1 MLIPS
6 PMARYFVYCRKSS
19 ESEDRQVLSIDSQRT
34 ELERLAARL
43 GLEVA
48 EVLTE
53 AKSAKAPGR
62 PVFTAM
68 LERLRRGEAQGIL
81 CWKLDRLAR
90 NPIDGGALIWAVK
103 EHGLELYTP
112 TQTFRPQDDN
122 TILLYIEFGMAQK
135 YIDDLSRNIRRG
147 NRAKLEHGGWPNRAP
162 QGYLNERLGKTILPD
177 PQRSPLVRSAWELL
191 LAGKSVVSIWK
202 TMNQEWGYRTR
213 RGSPIGLSSLY
224 KIFTNPFYSGLME
237 RKEGAFRGAHE
248 PMITEAEF
256 WQAQELLGKRG
267 RTRPKRYGF
276 AYTGLIRCGE
286 CGGMITA
293 EYKVNRY
300 GRRYAYYH
308 CTKRQGCRQGAVEV
322 KTLEAQI
329 EAYLARLAI
338 SPRFLGWIFL
348 WADRSAE
355 DDALTRARVAEQLRD
370 SLALARK
377 QLITLTQ
384 LRTRDLIGDEEFVTE
399 RHRLLSEIGQLEG
412 QAAQPDAP
420 FQVELAT
427 VQTFVFAASAREWF
441 ASGKPDVKR
450 RILQTIGS
458 NLVLRDK
465 ILTVDGPKPI
475 RMIADALCGAA
486 GAAVPIEPPTQP
498 YFTRGLRPIEAQK
511 SVVWRIRE
519 DVRTFFA
526 EDLGSNRLRKAL
538 TMLLGSQR
546 ALEGDTSQVA

>member
-1 MLIPS
+1 
-6 PMARYFVYCRKSS
+6 MARYFIYCRKSS
-19 ESEDRQVLSIDSQRT
+19 ESEDRQVLSIDSQRI

-43 GLEVA
+43 GLEVV

-62 PVFTAM
+62 PIFTAM
-68 LERLRRGEAQGIL
+68 LERLRKGDAQGVL

-90 NPIDGGALIWAVK
+90 NPIDGGAVIWSMK
-103 EHGLELYTP
+103 EQGLEIYTP

-147 NRAKLEHGGWPNRAP
+147 NRAKLERGGWPNRAP
-162 QGYLNERLGKTILPD
+162 QGYLNDRLGKTILTD
-177 PQRSPLVRSAWELL
+177 PQRFPLVRRAWELL
-191 LAGKSVVSIWK
+191 LAGKSVVSIWN
-202 TMNQEWGYRTR
+202 TMHQEWGYRTR

-224 KIFTNPFYSGLME
+224 KIFTNPFYYGLME
-237 RKEGAFRGAHE
+237 RREGAFRGTHE

-286 CGGMITA
+286 CDGMITA
-293 EYKVNRY
+293 EHKVNRY
-300 GRRYAYYH
+300 GRRYVYYH

-322 KTLEAQI
+322 RALEAQI

-338 SPRFLGWIFL
+338 RPRFLSWIFL

-355 DDALTRARVAEQLRD
+355 DDALTHARVAEQLRD

-377 QLITLTQ
+377 QLTALTQ
-384 LRTRDLIGDEEFVTE
+384 LRTRELIGDEEFVTE
-399 RHRLLSEIGQLEG
+399 RRRLLSEIGRLEA
-412 QAAQPDAP
+412 QANQPDAP
-420 FQVELAT
+420 FQAGLAT

-441 ASGKPDVKR
+441 TSGEPEIKR

-465 ILTVDGPKPI
+465 ILTIDAPKPL
-475 RMIADALCGAA
+475 RMISGELCG
-486 GAAVPIEPPTQP
+486 GAVAVAPIEPATQP
-498 YFTRGLRPIEAQK
+498 YIMRPFRPLEPEK
-511 SVVWRIRE
+511 SVLWRLVE
-519 DVRTFFA
+519 DVRTFFKEEASARKLRELLSNLLWIQEVMPTRVA
-526 EDLGSNRLRKAL
+526 EEA
-538 TMLLGSQR
+538 
-546 ALEGDTSQVA
+546 V